1 MSAVIDKELFII
13 TNRQWKIRIL
23 PQHNPVVVRELI
35 DKIVNVF
42 QKVKD
47 LGSVAASIDPVHAG
61 IPFAGICV
69 LVPVSDLQV
78 PR

>member
-23 PQHNPVVVRELI
+23 PQHNPVVVRDLI

-47 LGSVAASIDPVHAG
+47 SGSVIATIDQVHDGMALCWDLHTGAG
-61 IPFAGICV
+61 
-69 LVPVSDLQV
+69 Q
-78 PR
+78 